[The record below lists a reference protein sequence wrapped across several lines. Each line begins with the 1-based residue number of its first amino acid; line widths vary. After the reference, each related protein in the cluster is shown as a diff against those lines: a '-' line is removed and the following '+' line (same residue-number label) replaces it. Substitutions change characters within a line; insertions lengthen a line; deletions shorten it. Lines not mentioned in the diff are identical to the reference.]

1 VEEAKAVNETDARLP
16 RLPAV
21 APSTRIRLPWAPLPG
36 ERAGEGHGV
45 RRGKR
50 LLERKAVYS
59 RRDDEGGLNALSIR
73 NVEITIRVVGKPFL
87 RFFEWIRAGLARNS
101 EGRAS

>member
-1 VEEAKAVNETDARLP
+1 MEEAKAVNETDARLP

-59 RRDDEGGLNALSIR
+59 RRDDEGGLNALF
-73 NVEITIRVVGKPFL
+73 VG
-87 RFFEWIRAGLARNS
+87 GV
-101 EGRAS
+101 GRANRVEVS